1 MAVFDDTIIVSRD
14 MDADIGQLGCLT
26 ASETGECNGH
36 HLHGPGLIHYL
47 QNIGTVARRRDTDQH
62 VAVSGLHFKLP
73 PPFQTLTLIDTRT
86 LTLDEAGS
94 DRFNT
99 SDKNEVIVNTVIK
112 YRVADPLKLFESNE
126 KNTQTA
132 QDRLAALTRTALTS
146 SFTKRSLTDVLGE
159 QQVIATEAQKAIEQ
173 PAAAFGVELVDLQ
186 LTRIDFPPAVAD
198 SVYKRMIAARQQA
211 AAEER
216 AKGTADADALKAAAE
231 RQQESILADAYKE
244 AQTIKGEGDGRAA
257 SIAADA
263 YGVDPQFYQFYQ
275 SLEAYKK
282 TFNAGDVMVVDP
294 SSDFFRFMRSPNGA
308 AASGSDATPPA
319 LARKR

>member
-1 MAVFDDTIIVSRD
+1 MRGAIMNRIIALV
-14 MDADIGQLGCLT
+14 
-26 ASETGECNGH
+26 
-36 HLHGPGLIHYL
+36 
-47 QNIGTVARRRDTDQH
+47 
-62 VAVSGLHFKLP
+62 VAVVVVLFVGSSMMFVVDERHAGGISQHGEGAPELVQPGLHFKLP

-86 LTLDEAGS
+86 LTLDEPGS
-94 DRFNT
+94 DRFST
-99 SDKNEVIVNTVIK
+99 SDKNDVLVNTVIK

-132 QDRLAALTRTALTS
+132 QERLAALARTALS
-146 SFTKRSLTDVLGE
+146 AAFTKRTLSDALG
-159 QQVIATEAQKAIEQ
+159 QQQDISTEAQKVVEQ

-198 SVYKRMIAARQQA
+198 SVYKRMIAARSQA

-216 AKGTADADALKAAAE
+216 AKGTADADAVKADAD
-231 RQQESILADAYKE
+231 RQQQAILADAYKE
-244 AQTIKGEGDGRAA
+244 AQTVKGEGDAQAA
-257 SIAADA
+257 SIAAEA

-282 TFNAGDVMVVDP
+282 TFGAGDVMVVDP
-294 SSDFFRFMRSPNGA
+294 NSDFFRFMRSPNGGA
-308 AASGSDATPPA
+308 PSGTDATPE

>member
-1 MAVFDDTIIVSRD
+1 MNRIIALV
-14 MDADIGQLGCLT
+14 
-26 ASETGECNGH
+26 
-36 HLHGPGLIHYL
+36 
-47 QNIGTVARRRDTDQH
+47 
-62 VAVSGLHFKLP
+62 VAVVVVLFIGSSMMFVVDERHVGVVTAHGGGSPTLVTPGLHFKLP

-146 SFTKRSLTDVLGE
+146 AFTRRSLTDVLGE
-159 QQVIATEAQKAIEQ
+159 QQAIATEAQKEIEQ
-173 PAAAFGVELVDLQ
+173 PVAAFGVELVDLQ

-211 AAEER
+211 AAEAR
-216 AKGTADADALKAAAE
+216 AKGTADADALKASAE
-231 RQQESILADAYKE
+231 RQQEAILADAYKE
-244 AQTIKGEGDGRAA
+244 AQTIKGEGDGKAA

-308 AASGSDATPPA
+308 ASSGADATTPA
-319 LARKR
+319 LAHKR